1 MGVNLAGSFFRI
13 YVIAFL
19 NLRLSQK
26 SPSNGTNL
34 QSQTVPLSTEMHIP
48 PFSQGFRCAQKS
60 SVLARTPWKDKKFD
74 LFFTS
79 FKQNAFY
86 IYIFYRYLNFTI
98 NFVLLLLI
106 WIRATL
112 IILLCFGSCN
122 IVVFGLVST
131 EVIFEIQLL
140 IKLIVHAHLE
150 QHFKP

>member
-60 SVLARTPWKDKKFD
+60 SVLARTP
-74 LFFTS
+74 
-79 FKQNAFY
+79 
-86 IYIFYRYLNFTI
+86 
-98 NFVLLLLI
+98 
-106 WIRATL
+106 
-112 IILLCFGSCN
+112 
-122 IVVFGLVST
+122 
-131 EVIFEIQLL
+131 
-140 IKLIVHAHLE
+140 
-150 QHFKP
+150 